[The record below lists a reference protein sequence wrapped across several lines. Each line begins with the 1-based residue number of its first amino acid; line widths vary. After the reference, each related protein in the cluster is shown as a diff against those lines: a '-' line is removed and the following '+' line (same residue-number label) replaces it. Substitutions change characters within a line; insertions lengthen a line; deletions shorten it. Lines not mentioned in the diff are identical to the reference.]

1 MVCELLCLFQRILQ
15 IPTNHCVYTTAQA
28 IQPQKK
34 EWINAIKYVYISE
47 STSNEQW
54 KEKINLNQN
63 EVKKLA
69 RLCKLIILPWAFN
82 AHTFKV
88 YIV

>member
-1 MVCELLCLFQRILQ
+1 M
-15 IPTNHCVYTTAQA
+15 YTLANQHRM
-28 IQPQKK
+28 
-34 EWINAIKYVYISE
+34 N
-47 STSNEQW
+47 NE